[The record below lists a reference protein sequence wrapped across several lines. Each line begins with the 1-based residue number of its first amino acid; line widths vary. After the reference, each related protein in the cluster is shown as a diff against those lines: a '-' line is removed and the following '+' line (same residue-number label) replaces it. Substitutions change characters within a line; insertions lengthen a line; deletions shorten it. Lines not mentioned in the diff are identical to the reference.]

1 MTGEVPCGE
10 DCDIGDV
17 EHEFRIPGEAGD
29 TRPPSLTFT
38 RCIMRFSSAPPKRP
52 RRYLSK

>member
-17 EHEFRIPGEAGD
+17 GHEFRIPGEAGD

-38 RCIMRFSSAPPKRP
+38 RCIMRFSKRAAEETQT
-52 RRYLSK
+52 LFI